1 MPFNGLRVLSLESRR
16 AEEMATLIRKQGGE
30 PFVAPSMREVP
41 LEQYDEAF
49 TFGDRLLRGD
59 FDCVILLTGVGTR
72 LLWKTLL
79 TRYPQDDLKA
89 ALQRVTV
96 IVRGPKPSAAVRELG
111 LVPAVQV
118 PEPNTWRDVLTTM
131 RDRPESRLALQE
143 YGKSN
148 TDLIDGLIALG
159 KEVTPVRIYGWDLPE
174 DTGPLRQAAAKL
186 IAGDFDVVLLTT
198 STQVVNLMKIAEE
211 EGIAKQV
218 VESLRSSFIGSI
230 GPTTSETLEEYGLKA
245 DFEPSHPKM
254 GLLVNEAAAIVLQ
267 NRDRKGAGAVSAQA
281 IIKRL
286 STVSS
291 SPLNFHLDQYDGP
304 LDLLLDLIRKQ
315 QIDIRDIPIATITSQ
330 YLAYLDKARE
340 MDLDIGAEFV
350 FMAAT
355 LIHIKSRLLLPV
367 DPALQKEGET
377 AEDPR
382 EELVQRLL
390 EHQRFKDAA
399 EMLQQKRIIEE
410 NVWSNPQMKH
420 FVSEAGDADDPGLAV
435 GLFDLIKAFGEVL
448 ERIKTR
454 PIYEVQDEEISIG
467 DMVLQVRSLLDAA
480 KKDTPVFI
488 LRVME
493 QQRSRR
499 AMICLFLAVLEM
511 VKSQSVVVLQADLF
525 GEIALAKGERFEE
538 NEAQPPA
545 TIEEEYK

>member
-1 MPFNGLRVLSLESRR
+1 
-16 AEEMATLIRKQGGE
+16 
-30 PFVAPSMREVP
+30 
-41 LEQYDEAF
+41 
-49 TFGDRLLRGD
+49 
-59 FDCVILLTGVGTR
+59 
-72 LLWKTLL
+72 
-79 TRYPQDDLKA
+79 
-89 ALQRVTV
+89 
-96 IVRGPKPSAAVRELG
+96 
-111 LVPAVQV
+111 
-118 PEPNTWRDVLTTM
+118 
-131 RDRPESRLALQE
+131 
-143 YGKSN
+143 
-148 TDLIDGLIALG
+148 
-159 KEVTPVRIYGWDLPE
+159 
-174 DTGPLRQAAAKL
+174 
-186 IAGDFDVVLLTT
+186 
-198 STQVVNLMKIAEE
+198 
-211 EGIAKQV
+211 
-218 VESLRSSFIGSI
+218 
-230 GPTTSETLEEYGLKA
+230 
-245 DFEPSHPKM
+245 
-254 GLLVNEAAAIVLQ
+254 
-267 NRDRKGAGAVSAQA
+267 
-281 IIKRL
+281 
-286 STVSS
+286 VSS
-291 SPLNFHLDQYDGP
+291 SPLNVHLDQYDGP

-330 YLAYLDKARE
+330 YLAYLDQARE

-454 PIYEVQDEEISIG
+454 PVIEIQDEEISIG
-467 DMVLQVRSLLDAA
+467 DMVLHVRSLLDAA
-480 KKDTPVFI
+480 KTDKPVFI

-538 NEAQPPA
+538 DAAQPPA
-545 TIEEEYK
+545 TIEGEYK